1 MNTALSAVCLLLI
14 ASQQPSDP
22 IGENLFPPE
31 LLMQHQQAIGLTEEQ
46 KTLVRTEIQKLQ
58 VRALDLQF
66 QLQGEVEKMAALTKQ
81 NRVDERQAL
90 AQLERILDL
99 EEEIKRAHFLA
110 IIRIK
115 NALTPEQQA
124 RLQEIK
130 KRLPSPG

>member
-1 MNTALSAVCLLLI
+1 MNTALSAVCFLLI

-58 VRALDLQF
+58 VRAFDLQF

-90 AQLERILDL
+90 AQLDRILNL

>member
-90 AQLERILDL
+90 AQLERILGL

-124 RLQEIK
+124 RLQEIR